1 MSVDGWSYYKHAMI
15 PTCAPHEM
23 PNLSPINDGSI
34 WKVGGGTPLLA
45 RWTTDWDCGYETC
58 WWYTIQDTKF
68 DIMSLHSS
76 SRRRITQGLK
86 HFDFIKVNPKDY
98 ATEMAHVT
106 IADWGTY
113 PKKYRP
119 TTSYDKLVQSYA
131 SLSQDVIVY
140 GALDKE
146 DGVLSAFQLIKDNGT
161 WYSME
166 QGKSL
171 PEKQKKQV
179 NAGLIY
185 SYIMDLSDSFSIG
198 KYISNGQR
206 NISHETNFNDD
217 LCKYYGFRK
226 AYCRLCVTYNP
237 KIKVF
242 IKALYPF
249 RRLFQKMDSKQIF
262 HGINGVMLMEEIV
275 RQEK

>member
-1 MSVDGWSYYKHAMI
+1 MFVDGWKYYNHAAI
-15 PTCAPHEM
+15 PTCAPHEA
-23 PNLSPINDGSI
+23 PNLSVINDGSI
-34 WKVGGGTPLLA
+34 WHVGGGTPLLA
-45 RWTTDWDCGYETC
+45 RWTTDWDCGYETN

-86 HFDFIKVNPKDY
+86 YFDFIKIDPKDF
-98 ATEMAHVT
+98 ANEMAHVT
-106 IADWGTY
+106 IEDWRTY
-113 PKKYRP
+113 PEKYRP
-119 TTSYDKLVQSYA
+119 TTSYDRLVQSY
-131 SLSQDVIVY
+131 SMISKDVITY
-140 GALDKE
+140 GAFDKE

-185 SYIMDLSDSFSIG
+185 SYIMDLSDSYITG
-198 KYISNGQR
+198 KYLTNGQR
-206 NISHETNFNDD
+206 SISHETNFNED

-226 AYCRLCVTYNP
+226 AYCRLCIAYNP

-242 IKALYPF
+242 VKVLYPF
-249 RRLFQKMDSKQIF
+249 RELFQKKDSNKFF
-262 HGINGVMLMEEIV
+262 HNINGIMRMEEIA
-275 RQEK
+275 R